1 MRERGGVLFRNHSR
15 FSVGRLP
22 APVWFPR
29 EVAYTHTVLGKV
41 FYASM
46 SPKEAVYASMGP
58 KKTMHGSIMDL
69 TKIPVGFHTNMVP
82 MKAFHTRM
90 GPRKACI
97 SIALRKAFSTAT
109 ATTHPPNTHT
119 QGSGNQLPFR
129 GHCAL

>member
-1 MRERGGVLFRNHSR
+1 MRERGGVLFRKHSR

-46 SPKEAVYASMGP
+46 GP
-58 KKTMHGSIMDL
+58 KKAVHGSIMDL
-69 TKIPVGFHTNMVP
+69 MKIPVGFHTNMVP

-109 ATTHPPNTHT
+109 ATPPPTHT